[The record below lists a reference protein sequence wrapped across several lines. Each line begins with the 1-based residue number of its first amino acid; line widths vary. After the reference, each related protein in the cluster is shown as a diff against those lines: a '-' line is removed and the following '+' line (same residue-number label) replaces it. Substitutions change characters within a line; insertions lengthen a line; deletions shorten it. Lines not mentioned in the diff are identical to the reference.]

1 MEAQERNFAWVAR
14 HSGLS
19 PATVARLLRAERA
32 MSVEQFV
39 DMAGA
44 LGIEPSK
51 AINQALAPG
60 AERNPAASFT
70 ARGAIRG
77 RSHGRL
83 SAAEMPYRQ
92 RAAQSGESVGRAM
105 RARQD
110 EDAELSSRRRRRRPR
125 RWSRRLR

>member
-32 MSVEQFV
+32 MNVEQFV
-39 DMAGA
+39 DMAVA
-44 LGIEPSK
+44 LNLDPSA
-51 AINQALAPG
+51 AINQAIGSSTRLD
-60 AERNPAASFT
+60 PAAGT
-70 ARGAIRG
+70 GAFSSVRVLG
-77 RSHGRL
+77 AGGHGKL
-83 SAAEMPYRQ
+83 AAQPDEPYRR

-110 EDAELSSRRRRRRPR
+110 DDAETP
-125 RWSRRLR
+125 